1 MNERKILIVDD
12 DEDILL
18 IVQTLLTNAG
28 YAPILARNGREGIEQ
43 ATAKQPDLILL
54 DVTMPQMSGWEVC
67 ATLKNL
73 PETSFI
79 PIVMLTVKSEI
90 KDLITGMQVGADD
103 YITKPFSPRKLVERI
118 NQLLGQTISERPAS
132 SA

>member
-43 ATAKQPDLILL
+43 AAAMQPDVILL

-73 PETSFI
+73 PETSSI
-79 PIVMLTVKSEI
+79 PIVMITVKSEI
-90 KDLITGMQVGADD
+90 K
-103 YITKPFSPRKLVERI
+103 
-118 NQLLGQTISERPAS
+118 
-132 SA
+132 